1 MKSIYQRIF
10 GLWIVGQLVLGAG
23 MVLAEDNTSAEEK
36 AKEVH
41 QLANSDVIYSQEET
55 KAIYYQNIQIIDLLK
70 QIRDILEQRLKET
83 KG

>member
-1 MKSIYQRIF
+1 MKKKFQQIYCLTLIAISAF
-10 GLWIVGQLVLGAG
+10 ISVP
-23 MVLAEDNTSAEEK
+23 VLAEDNTDAEEK
-36 AKEVH
+36 AKEIH